1 MPEACNKGATVTA
14 KKLLTL
20 VATYKAH
27 ISIQLMLDHVILGS
41 FLGHVGGGKWP
52 QGEAKTMPCTMY
64 FYNTYYDNSAVYS
77 KSLLKLFK
85 RFRIT
90 QLMLPSVPL

>member
-1 MPEACNKGATVTA
+1 MVPLSRQ
-14 KKLLTL
+14 KKKILTL
-20 VATYKAH
+20 VATYKTH

-52 QGEAKTMPCTMY
+52 QDEAKTMPCAVY
-64 FYNTYYDNSAVYS
+64 FYYDNSAVYS

-85 RFRIT
+85 RFRTT
-90 QLMLPSVPL
+90 QCYQVYHYKLPGSYQ